1 MTLLDRVAIIDKHL
15 NALAEHFD
23 AVQIVACV
31 LEPDGKTRSYKRGSG
46 LWYARQA
53 LCSEFITEEQAEDQA
68 IRIAAKLNPPDVY
81 PKPN

>member
-1 MTLLDRVAIIDKHL
+1 MTKEQRVAIIDHHL
-15 NALAEHFD
+15 SALSEHFD

-53 LCSEFITEEQAEDQA
+53 LCSEFITEEIAEDQA
-68 IRIAAKLNPPDVY
+68 LRIANKLEPPDGEW
-81 PKPN
+81 KKS